1 MLNRTRA
8 WLAAHCPRGW
18 SAAEGRQPEQTL
30 PQERMNRMYLS
41 LKRRLSDKIE
51 DVLDEACGI
60 GDLQTAEELLSVL
73 ELMTARPPRLIGR
86 ERRDRT
92 ERLEELRRSVTLLR
106 DRNASRRRR
115 SPDGQTQN
123 VAGP

>member
-1 MLNRTRA
+1 MLNKTRA
-8 WLAAHCPRGW
+8 WLAAHRPRAWG
-18 SAAEGRQPEQTL
+18 AAEDRQPEQTL
-30 PQERMNRMYLS
+30 PQERMNRMYLT

-92 ERLEELRRSVTLLR
+92 ERLEELRRSVVQLR

-115 SPDGQTQN
+115 GTEGQTQG